1 VASDTNKTK
10 KTPRQALLGLL
21 LMCVVGGVVG
31 GVVGFLLA
39 RSGMALLPV
48 IGSLRA
54 LSAWDL
60 LALPVLIVF
69 VLAFHEAG
77 HLAGGMSRG
86 MRFLLFIAGPLGW
99 VRGVDGVRFRWFFN
113 LGTLGGVA
121 AAMPVADQPLK
132 PQLARL
138 IVGGPLASLVL
149 VGLALAVFWWV
160 PGRIGAYGLVIAG
173 LSLLI
178 FLVTAMPMR
187 HGGFMS
193 DGMQLRQLG
202 RDPAMVERRAR
213 LLALMGQGLAGVR
226 PRELDPDALAN
237 AQAITGHEPLYDIG
251 VWLYSYYRALDAGDV
266 EAAGPWLDQIEPVL
280 DAYPD
285 GFRQAVAVEL
295 AMFESLY
302 RHRADV
308 AQAWMARSKGGVVD
322 PSRRSLAQ
330 AALALRLGQR
340 EAALAALAEAGA
352 KLGRSMDPGA
362 SLLSADQL
370 AAIRRELETGS
381 ALPHVT

>member
-1 VASDTNKTK
+1 
-10 KTPRQALLGLL
+10 
-21 LMCVVGGVVG
+21 MCVVGGVVG

-121 AAMPVADQPLK
+121 AAMPVADLPLK

-178 FLVTAMPMR
+178 FLVTAIPMR

-193 DGMQLRQLG
+193 DGMQLRQRWWRG
-202 RDPAMVERRAR
+202 AR
-213 LLALMGQGLAGVR
+213 GCWR
-226 PRELDPDALAN
+226 
-237 AQAITGHEPLYDIG
+237 
-251 VWLYSYYRALDAGDV
+251 
-266 EAAGPWLDQIEPVL
+266 
-280 DAYPD
+280 
-285 GFRQAVAVEL
+285 
-295 AMFESLY
+295 
-302 RHRADV
+302 
-308 AQAWMARSKGGVVD
+308 
-322 PSRRSLAQ
+322 
-330 AALALRLGQR
+330 
-340 EAALAALAEAGA
+340 
-352 KLGRSMDPGA
+352 
-362 SLLSADQL
+362 
-370 AAIRRELETGS
+370 
-381 ALPHVT
+381 